1 MENNEN
7 NGSSASAEEILFKYS
22 LSFSKSSVPFGQDEA
37 EKAKEA
43 EKFEGSAQLY
53 KEYLVISAPGFTAL
67 KLHYRDIDN
76 AVGRQYKL
84 YIDVVGGLYF
94 KLYEIGYE
102 YENFLKNFFYLRN
115 EIIIKDLLMKEKILR
130 PYVEGEFEEK
140 DPDGKSSAKG
150 ECLIR
155 IYETAVV
162 VVPKVSRVSRYPF
175 GLIDSIKGSDYKII
189 IKMEDGASLELSMLG
204 YEFET
209 LLRDII
215 KANDVLIEK
224 TQQLIKE
231 ISPSEKPSEV
241 SQLSSILKD
250 GRAAQKD
257 KICAISPEFFS
268 RIEEKLNGQK
278 VRDYYSHFKSISDN
292 DKTCIGIKKGLFG
305 EMTGYYLW
313 FLFPLSSGQQG
324 SFSNCIALE
333 AMTIAVQDENK
344 GQESDAAGQALQAS
358 KNMQTQDDADAV
370 NKDETGFQTGG
381 RATYVFRMID
391 RAEFARQYKSGK
403 KVPLSSAGIGDKY
416 ADFIRK
422 INKCMLAINFRRE
435 PVYMTDEQLALD
447 SNISYR
453 YAVNMIP
460 ELSWLREIFTGRVI
474 HKDTAT
480 WQNDLKEILEFNLN
494 SVDNFSKWQKK

>member
-7 NGSSASAEEILFKYS
+7 NGSSASAEEILFKYP
-22 LSFSKSSVPFGQDEA
+22 LSFSKSLVPFGQDES

-53 KEYLVISAPGFTAL
+53 KEHMVVSAPGFAAL
-67 KLHYRDIDN
+67 KLHYRDIDK

-84 YIDVVGGLYF
+84 YIDVVGGQYF
-94 KLYEIGYE
+94 KLFDLGYE

-130 PYVEGEFEEK
+130 PYVVGEFEEK
-140 DPDGKSSAKG
+140 SPDGKSSVKG

-162 VVPKVSRVSRYPF
+162 IVPKVSLIRRYPF
-175 GLIDSIKGSDYKII
+175 GLIDSINGCDYKII
-189 IKMEDGASLELSMLG
+189 IKMEDGAVLELSMLG

-215 KANDVLIEK
+215 KANDVLVEK

-231 ISPSEKPSEV
+231 ISPSERPLEV

-268 RIEEKLNGQK
+268 KIEEKLKDQK
-278 VRDYYSHFKSISDN
+278 VRDYYSHLKSISDM
-292 DKTCIGIKKGLFG
+292 DRTCIGIKKGLFG

-313 FLFPLSSGQQG
+313 FLFPLSSGKQG
-324 SFSNCIALE
+324 VFSNSIALE
-333 AMTIAVQDENK
+333 AMTIAIHDENK
-344 GQESDAAGQALQAS
+344 VQETDAVGQALQES
-358 KNMQTQDDADAV
+358 KNMQAQDDADAV
-370 NKDETGFQTGG
+370 NQDEMGFQTGG
-381 RATYVFRMID
+381 RATYIFRMID
-391 RAEFARQYKSGK
+391 RAEFAKQYKSGK
-403 KVPLSSAGIGDKY
+403 KVSLSSAGIGDKY
-416 ADFIRK
+416 DGFIRK

-435 PVYMTDEQLALD
+435 PVYMTDDQLALD
-447 SNISYR
+447 SNTSYR

-480 WQNDLKEILEFNLN
+480 WQKDLKEILEFNLN
-494 SVDNFSKWQKK
+494 SLDNFLKWQKK

>member
-7 NGSSASAEEILFKYS
+7 NGSSASAEEILFKYP
-22 LSFSKSSVPFGQDEA
+22 LSFSKSSVPFGQDES
-37 EKAKEA
+37 EKGKGD
-43 EKFEGSAQLY
+43 EKFEGSVQLY
-53 KEYLVISAPGFTAL
+53 KEYLVVSAPGFTAL
-67 KLHYRDIDN
+67 KLHYRDIDK
-76 AVGRQYKL
+76 ALGRQYKL

-140 DPDGKSSAKG
+140 STDGKSSVKG

-162 VVPKVSRVSRYPF
+162 VVPKVSQIKRYPF
-175 GLIDSIKGSDYKII
+175 GLIDSINGGNYKII
-189 IKMEDGASLELSMLG
+189 IKMEDGAVLELSMLG

-215 KANDVLIEK
+215 KANDVLVEK

-231 ISPSEKPSEV
+231 ISPSERSLEV

-268 RIEEKLNGQK
+268 KIEEKLKDQK
-278 VRDYYSHFKSISDN
+278 VRDYYSHLQSISEM

-333 AMTIAVQDENK
+333 AMTIAIQDENK
-344 GQESDAAGQALQAS
+344 GQETGTADQSLQDS
-358 KNMQTQDDADAV
+358 KNMQTQEDADAV
-370 NKDETGFQTGG
+370 NQDEIGFQTGG
-381 RATYVFRMID
+381 RATYIFRMID
-391 RAEFARQYKSGK
+391 RAEFAKQYKSGK
-403 KVPLSSAGIGDKY
+403 KVSLSSAGIGDKY
-416 ADFIRK
+416 DGFIRK

-435 PVYMTDEQLALD
+435 PVYMTDDQLALD
-447 SNISYR
+447 SNTSYR

-474 HKDTAT
+474 HKDAKT

-494 SVDNFSKWQKK
+494 SVDNFLKWQKK